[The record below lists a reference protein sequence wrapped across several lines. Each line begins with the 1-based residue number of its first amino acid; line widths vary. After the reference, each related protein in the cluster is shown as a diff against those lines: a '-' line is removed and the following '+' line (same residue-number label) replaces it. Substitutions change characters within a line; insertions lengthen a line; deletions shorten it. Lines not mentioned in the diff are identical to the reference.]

1 MQWQVSRDHK
11 RPGDWTEIPD
21 NNKKVR
27 GMRMLGQKRINETIM
42 VILKN
47 LKCYQGE
54 RQFSIQRIEL
64 GCKKQGSNL

>member
-11 RPGDWTEIPD
+11 RTGDWTKIQD

-54 RQFSIQRIEL
+54 RQFSI
-64 GCKKQGSNL
+64 